1 MLGVIL
7 LGAVA
12 GQDDGSSLYIDEGD
26 ACRAKCTLFLAYV
39 IAFGSI
45 FLGTTLLLLD
55 KQKGEDLWAA
65 AVSVGVAWAW
75 GGSTF
80 GHMSD
85 ASAWAQPGMSCN
97 GAGRQLTGSGKACH
111 CNLCTRGA

>member
-65 AVSVGVAWAW
+65 ASATISATVLS
-75 GGSTF
+75 
-80 GHMSD
+80 
-85 ASAWAQPGMSCN
+85 ASGLLLWLS
-97 GAGRQLTGSGKACH
+97 
-111 CNLCTRGA
+111 RGAEDSGYSLLG